1 MDQVLVLGGT
11 GFVGRAFCAQWT
23 AWHGGGGPRLT
34 VVTRRPS
41 HARDEWPLPLVDVE
55 VADVHDDAQLARL
68 VRSHDAVVNLVGIL
82 HGTPAQ
88 FERVHAALP
97 RRIAAAG
104 ARRVVHV
111 SALGAAAQAPSH
123 YLRSKAAG
131 EAALRGAPGVAL
143 TLLRPSVMFG
153 EGDRFLNLFARLQR
167 LFPLMPLARAEAR
180 FQPVWVDDVARGL
193 LHSLLRPAAV
203 GQAYEAVGTRVY
215 TLRELVQC
223 AGRWSGHARPVI
235 ALPDALGRVQA
246 AFMAL
251 LPGPPLLS
259 ADNLDSMKIDSVAS
273 GQCPTLEALGVQ
285 PTPLAALAPDYL
297 APDGRLDRWRA
308 AAH

>member
-1 MDQVLVLGGT
+1 MDNVLVLGGS

-34 VVTRRPS
+34 VATRRPS
-41 HARDEWPLPLVDVE
+41 HARDEWPLPLVDVV
-55 VADVHDDAQLARL
+55 VADVHDDAQLERL
-68 VRSHDAVVNLVGIL
+68 VGAHDAVVNLVGIL
-82 HGTPAQ
+82 HGTPGQ
-88 FERVHAALP
+88 FEQVHAALP

-111 SALGAAAQAPSH
+111 SALGAGAQAPSH

-131 EAALRGAPGVAL
+131 EQALRGAPGVAL

-167 LFPLMPLARAEAR
+167 LFPVMPLARADAR
-180 FQPVWVDDVARGL
+180 FQPVWVDDVARAL
-193 LHSLLRPAAV
+193 VQCLLRPAAV
-203 GQAYEAVGTRVY
+203 GKTYEAVGPEVY

-223 AGRWSGHARPVI
+223 AGRWAGHRRPVW
-235 ALPDALGRVQA
+235 ALPDGLARLQA
-246 AFMAL
+246 ALMAL
-251 LPGPPLLS
+251 WPGPPLLS
-259 ADNLDSMKIDSVAS
+259 ADNLDSMTVDSVATAEH
-273 GQCPTLEALGVQ
+273 PTLEALGVR
-285 PTPLAALAPDYL
+285 PTPLAAIAPDVL